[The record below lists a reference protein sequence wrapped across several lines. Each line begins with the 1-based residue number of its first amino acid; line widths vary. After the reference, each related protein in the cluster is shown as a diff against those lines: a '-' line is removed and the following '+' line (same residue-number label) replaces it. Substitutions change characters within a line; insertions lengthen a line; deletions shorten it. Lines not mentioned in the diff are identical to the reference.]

1 MDKKDKSKKI
11 KKEKINWEDIAKRAM
26 ADLVNYKKQ
35 QEEMRGEMTQFMS
48 LTLMH
53 KFLSV
58 YNDLRRALKSF
69 ENFKPKNEEDMT
81 ALAGVMR
88 GMRSVYQK
96 FDEIFKSEGLEKLSI
111 ESGEK
116 FDPNTMEAISYE
128 ENENI
133 KEDCVID
140 QFETGLKYKE
150 KIIKP
155 VKVRVSKGDKNL
167 SC

>member
-1 MDKKDKSKKI
+1 MDKKDKSKKV
-11 KKEKINWEDIAKRAM
+11 KKEKINWEDVAKRAM

-58 YNDLRRALKSF
+58 YDDLNRVIKIDDISISVKEGIKSI
-69 ENFKPKNEEDMT
+69 EK
-81 ALAGVMR
+81 
-88 GMRSVYQK
+88 K
-96 FDEIFKSEGLEKLSI
+96 FDDIFKSEGLEKLSVKT
-111 ESGEK
+111 GEK
-116 FDPNTMEAISYE
+116 FDANIMEAISYE
-128 ENENI
+128 ENKDI

-140 QFETGLKYKE
+140 QFETGLKYKD

-155 VKVRVSKGDKNL
+155 VKVRVSKGDKNE
-167 SC
+167 

>member
-1 MDKKDKSKKI
+1 MDKKDKSKKV
-11 KKEKINWEDIAKRAM
+11 KKEKINWEDVAKRAM

-58 YNDLRRALKSF
+58 YDDLNRVVNMDDVPVNVKEGIEAIEK
-69 ENFKPKNEEDMT
+69 
-81 ALAGVMR
+81 
-88 GMRSVYQK
+88 K
-96 FDEIFKSEGLEKLSI
+96 FDEIFESEGLERLSI
-111 ESGEK
+111 KPGDK
-116 FDPNTMEAISYE
+116 FDANIMEAISYE
-128 ENENI
+128 ENKDI

-140 QFETGLKYKE
+140 QLETGLKYKE

-155 VKVRVSKGDKNL
+155 VKVRVSKGDKNE
-167 SC
+167 

>member
-1 MDKKDKSKKI
+1 MDKKDKSKKV
-11 KKEKINWEDIAKRAM
+11 KKEKVNWEDIAKRAM

-58 YNDLRRALKSF
+58 YDDLNRVV
-69 ENFKPKNEEDMT
+69 NMEDVP
-81 ALAGVMR
+81 ANVREGIEAIDK
-88 GMRSVYQK
+88 K
-96 FDEIFKSEGLEKLSI
+96 FDEIFKSEGLEKLSV
-111 ESGEK
+111 ESGEI

-128 ENENI
+128 EN
-133 KEDCVID
+133 KEIDEDHVID

-155 VKVRVSKGDKNL
+155 VKVRVSKGDPSTSLGAIK
-167 SC
+167 